1 MRVRVALLLTLAL
14 TTAPLCAQTVRVWD
28 APLSE
33 DALAAQ
39 PADVVALLTQAGY
52 DVATITTDELL
63 DPSLLTPDRVDLL
76 VVSTLGSYPAE
87 GNEVLAGYLRAG
99 GRALLLG
106 GLPFS
111 RPLDSG
117 PGGWQQV
124 SIPTEPPGEV
134 RVIADFD
141 AAGPEVVAQGGED
154 GHFAVEIVG
163 DEGGRML
170 RASLDDLQQWQYVD
184 LPMTD
189 TGDAGFSLLHFR
201 IRGDAATTSIGLEM
215 NEADGSRWKY
225 VIPLTEEWQEHTIF
239 IPHFLSYATE
249 DRGDEGDY
257 LHPERLETLS
267 FGITRGMV
275 GGGPHSFML
284 DDVERWQF
292 EPPSRDVV
300 PRRREIISATA
311 DAYGALVKL
320 PPDQQNPL
328 VALFDDAER
337 FEGEAL
343 AAVAE
348 SGGVR
353 RQSGWAIEVP
363 TGSGPAYDRVIMSP
377 SRTARVWPLLARN
390 DGGTVAGIVQAHGG
404 ELAGATIGFLALD
417 GSDLL
422 AVPRLRSMALM
433 MADYMARRPRVVD
446 VEPEF
451 TVVNGRAVMDATV
464 HLAAPVDGCEAEV
477 ELAVAEGDGGPVV
490 GDRTSVNLTGGMQTV
505 ELRVPADRFDVRD
518 YQIVATVSGGS
529 AGADRMAVR
538 VDAMGMLTRV
548 CDFFVEMQGPD
559 GVITGPGF
567 VDERA
572 ARALLAMYDM
582 TGKRAYL
589 NAAIRWGDNEIAM
602 QREDGGYRMGYGI
615 TSRGEACY
623 VADGGEIAIGMARLV
638 GYVPAARRQ
647 AYLDSLQAYFDYR
660 ESFRLPDGTI
670 TVGWIFHEQFS
681 QVGGE
686 GTREAPFRSDKSF
699 PWVGSCSLAST
710 SAWQAITG
718 RPEDREMAIADA
730 RWYLRDVPSAVSVSG
745 EAAQWAHYF
754 IDDAALRADLAQ
766 RMKATLL
773 PSALNTRGWWYA
785 SGGRSAVTLSAV
797 AYYYSQIEPAPEA
810 LAGMA
815 RGIYRMASPHSPASM
830 DTVIGEGHPDG
841 DEWRYLAYGAV
852 GLAEVV
858 EPLSTMR
865 EIAP

>member
-275 GGGPHSFML
+275 GPHSFML

-353 RQSGWAIEVP
+353 RQSGWAIE
-363 TGSGPAYDRVIMSP
+363 
-377 SRTARVWPLLARN
+377 
-390 DGGTVAGIVQAHGG
+390 
-404 ELAGATIGFLALD
+404 EL
-417 GSDLL
+417 
-422 AVPRLRSMALM
+422 
-433 MADYMARRPRVVD
+433 
-446 VEPEF
+446 
-451 TVVNGRAVMDATV
+451 
-464 HLAAPVDGCEAEV
+464 
-477 ELAVAEGDGGPVV
+477 
-490 GDRTSVNLTGGMQTV
+490 
-505 ELRVPADRFDVRD
+505 
-518 YQIVATVSGGS
+518 
-529 AGADRMAVR
+529 
-538 VDAMGMLTRV
+538 
-548 CDFFVEMQGPD
+548 
-559 GVITGPGF
+559 
-567 VDERA
+567 
-572 ARALLAMYDM
+572 
-582 TGKRAYL
+582 
-589 NAAIRWGDNEIAM
+589 
-602 QREDGGYRMGYGI
+602 
-615 TSRGEACY
+615 
-623 VADGGEIAIGMARLV
+623 
-638 GYVPAARRQ
+638 
-647 AYLDSLQAYFDYR
+647 
-660 ESFRLPDGTI
+660 
-670 TVGWIFHEQFS
+670 
-681 QVGGE
+681 
-686 GTREAPFRSDKSF
+686 
-699 PWVGSCSLAST
+699 
-710 SAWQAITG
+710 
-718 RPEDREMAIADA
+718 
-730 RWYLRDVPSAVSVSG
+730 
-745 EAAQWAHYF
+745 
-754 IDDAALRADLAQ
+754 
-766 RMKATLL
+766 
-773 PSALNTRGWWYA
+773 
-785 SGGRSAVTLSAV
+785 
-797 AYYYSQIEPAPEA
+797 
-810 LAGMA
+810 
-815 RGIYRMASPHSPASM
+815 
-830 DTVIGEGHPDG
+830 
-841 DEWRYLAYGAV
+841 
-852 GLAEVV
+852 
-858 EPLSTMR
+858 
-865 EIAP
+865 